1 MNPISLLGEHFAS
14 LSQRRKVAEAA
25 TTVPPAQRMHLREA
39 GGGLNISPQNVK
51 NFIVKAA
58 GNIEDSANGDF
69 AAPESDLGEI
79 RDAVAADSYIR
90 LAVNKYSQ
98 LIFKAGYHIVSDND
112 AAAEY
117 IQQRFNVMSFTT
129 RTPMDVLLQGI
140 ADDLV
145 TYSNAFLIISRDD
158 KVKISSIQAKGA
170 LSQKPVAGYFRVDP
184 TTIQIKRDKNGTIKN
199 YQQQVG
205 NEKKSYKP
213 EDVVHFFI
221 DRKGGAAFGTPRLEA
236 VLEDVKML
244 RKLEGLVL
252 KLAYRYAAPL
262 YQMKVGIPQAGMMA
276 TDQEI
281 KDAQKEI
288 ERLADDGILI
298 TNERTEFNV
307 IGADGHAIDLGA
319 YLKYFESR
327 AFSALSLSPAQC
339 GRGGAK
345 QDADSM
351 EEQTHDTV
359 KFYQRAISTFVEN
372 YIILELLLEGGY
384 DPVTNVQDQ
393 VHFKFEEINLET
405 KVKMETHA
413 LNMFQGNLIPFE
425 DARTMMGLRSD
436 TVDESRLYQNMIV
449 TPSELALT
457 QAKASATGTSGNG
470 NSGPTK
476 SAKPNGTASNTVSPK
491 NQHGTTSAHIKESE
505 IDLAESASSE
515 RQKITDANI
524 EDYRK
529 KFGAVYKKY
538 NSVRNE
544 LCEDGAKK
552 DYFVLPLV
560 RDDLSSSLKRYIAK
574 EAKTGYELA
583 VKDVGKKPEESPN
596 TISTVL
602 NDRVD
607 KSLTDMFKD
616 IQKKLKKAETQ
627 DEREAAF
634 NSSEYRLRFL
644 ANQVAA
650 KAQWYAY
657 VKTCAALGV
666 KKVRVDFSSP
676 EDKKEHSRTILTN
689 HFSLD
694 DIPAFHPYCR
704 CTLGI

>member
-1 MNPISLLGEHFAS
+1 MNLLSKAGTFLKSFGKTAPEPI
-14 LSQRRKVAEAA
+14 
-25 TTVPPAQRMHLREA
+25 PNMHIHEA
-39 GGGLNISPQNVK
+39 GGSLNISPQNVK
-51 NFIVKAA
+51 NFIVKAV
-58 GNIEDSANGDF
+58 GNIEDSSNGDF
-69 AAPESDLGEI
+69 SPPESDLGEI
-79 RDAVAADSYIR
+79 RDAVAADSYLK
-90 LAVNKYSQ
+90 LAVSKYSQ

-117 IQQRFNVMSFTT
+117 IQQRFNLMSFTT

-145 TYSNAFLIISRDD
+145 TYSNAFLLISRDD
-158 KVKISSIQAKGA
+158 KVKVSSVQAKGA
-170 LSQKPVAGYFRVDP
+170 LSQKPVAGYFRIDP
-184 TTIQIKRDKNGTIKN
+184 TTVQIKRDKNGTIKN

-205 NEKKSYKP
+205 NDKKSYKP
-213 EDVVHFFI
+213 EDVVHFYI
-221 DRKGGAAFGTPRLEA
+221 DKKGGAAFGTPRLEA
-236 VLEDVKML
+236 ALEDVKIL
-244 RKLEGLVL
+244 RKLEGLAL
-252 KLAYRYAAPL
+252 KLGYRYAAPL
-262 YQMKVGIPQAGMMA
+262 YQMQVGIPQAGMMA
-276 TDQEI
+276 TNQEI

-288 ERLADDGILI
+288 QRLADDGILI
-298 TNERTEFNV
+298 TNERTKFNV
-307 IGADGHAIDLGA
+307 IGAEGHAIDLA
-319 YLKYFESR
+319 PYLKYYEAR
-327 AFSALSLSPAQC
+327 VFSAISLSAAQA

-359 KFYQRAISTFVEN
+359 KFFQRAITTFMEN
-372 YIILELLLEGGY
+372 FVILELLLEGGY
-384 DPVTNVQDQ
+384 DPITNVQDQ

-413 LNMFQGNLIPFE
+413 LNMFQGNMIPFE

-436 TVDESRLYQNMIV
+436 TVDESRLFNNMIKV
-449 TPSELALT
+449 PSEIAIA
-457 QAKASATGTSGNG
+457 QARSGAATG
-470 NSGPTK
+470 
-476 SAKPNGTASNTVSPK
+476 PNKAAGANKTASNTMSPK
-491 NQHGTTSAHIKESE
+491 NQHGTSSAHIKESS
-505 IDLAESASSE
+505 DLDLTESATAD

-552 DYFVLPLV
+552 AYLALPLI
-560 RDDLSSSLKRYIAK
+560 RDELGNSLKRYVAK
-574 EAKTGYELA
+574 EASEGYKLA
-583 VKDVGKKPEESPN
+583 VKDAGKTPDKDLN
-596 TISTVL
+596 TISAVL
-602 NDRVD
+602 NDRID
-607 KSLTDMFKD
+607 KHLTDMFKD
-616 IQKKLKKAETQ
+616 IQKKLKKAQ
-627 DEREAAF
+627 SLDEREAAF

-666 KKVRVDFSSP
+666 SKVHVNFSSKD
-676 EDKKEHSRTILTN
+676 DKKEHDRIINTA

-704 CTLGI
+704 CTLGL